1 MGQRGLERRTRLGH
15 LIGRRV
21 DRLDRFHR
29 TREREGGEVEAGSS
43 RLRGGVPAIDTSH
56 RETGGE
62 QSGHGSLVTPERR
75 RERAVKR
82 AGLVVSS
89 SLDFSGEATLL
100 FKRGAPCIAT
110 ISRTLFENGERER
123 GRERETSRS
132 HAQTNVTMT
141 ILIDRWQ

>member
-21 DRLDRFHR
+21 DRLDCFHR

-43 RLRGGVPAIDTSH
+43 GLRGGVPAIDTSY

-62 QSGHGSLVTPERR
+62 QFGHRSLVTPERR

-82 AGLVVSS
+82 AGVSS
-89 SLDFSGEATLL
+89 SLDFSEGAEHVAP
-100 FKRGAPCIAT
+100 RGAPCIAT
-110 ISRTLFENGERER
+110 ISRTRDGE
-123 GRERETSRS
+123 
-132 HAQTNVTMT
+132 
-141 ILIDRWQ
+141 

>member
-89 SLDFSGEATLL
+89 SLNFSGEATLL
-100 FKRGAPCIAT
+100 FERSSLYRDDFSNAL
-110 ISRTLFENGERER
+110 REWRERER
-123 GRERETSRS
+123 ERERDFSIARANERDDDD
-132 HAQTNVTMT
+132 
-141 ILIDRWQ
+141 ID